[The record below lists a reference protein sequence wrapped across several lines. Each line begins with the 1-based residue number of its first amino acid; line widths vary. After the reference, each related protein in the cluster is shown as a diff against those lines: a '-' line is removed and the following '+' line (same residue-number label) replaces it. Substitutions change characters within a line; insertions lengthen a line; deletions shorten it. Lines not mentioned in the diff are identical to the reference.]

1 MKKMNRPDPN
11 KVFPNPNLPRLC
23 FIKVVPPSFVYR
35 SEGVALAFGR
45 RSIDVAQAEG
55 WPIQFIVHIFS

>member
-1 MKKMNRPDPN
+1 MFLSVPYM
-11 KVFPNPNLPRLC
+11 FL
-23 FIKVVPPSFVYR
+23 VVPPSFVYR

-55 WPIQFIVHIFS
+55 WAIQFIVHIFS